1 MHSNHLVIFL
11 PPFSNFLLYLM
22 ISQLKCYQIGLG
34 FYNSLSVDVG
44 QGLDKIVVVM
54 GVKFLSTEKLRDR
67 SEYSRTLID
76 CDGISNSLKKG
87 Q

>member
-1 MHSNHLVIFL
+1 
-11 PPFSNFLLYLM
+11 M

-54 GVKFLSTEKLRDR
+54 GVKFLSTEKLG
-67 SEYSRTLID
+67 T
-76 CDGISNSLKKG
+76 G
-87 Q
+87 QNILAHS